1 MSRRRD
7 LGSMFDEVGPGESH
21 EPAEPANRVATVDEP
36 LINDEARQ
44 MLEERSR
51 AVGEAAARA
60 AEVAYQKGKE
70 LGKAALGARA
80 RMKVERQRRAEEK
93 AAAGK
98 EKQGA
103 YDQTMAMPMSASFE
117 FADSN
122 EEQHGALL
130 EGLAP
135 EEVRAVLADPGV
147 REASAPLV
155 YDGMGQLPSE
165 VDVLFANL
173 PVFPVGQG
181 SIGMTTVQELVPT
194 PKRSY
199 NRAALIGC
207 GVLILA
213 VLGGAAYW
221 WSARPAPAP
230 VIAPKSE
237 GAPVAKPAPEV
248 APAVVPTE
256 PAPVPVVEPVA
267 APAPIEEPEATVPLI
282 DPAPGP
288 VVAPAATPDPEIS
301 PPAPRP
307 TSIKPRPKKIE
318 IAPATQA
325 PKAEEQQIE
334 QIRDFGKQLESVGG
348 G

>member
-7 LGSMFDEVGPGESH
+7 LGSMFDEVGPGESPEPT
-21 EPAEPANRVATVDEP
+21 EPASRLATVDEP
-36 LINDEARQ
+36 LINDEARR

-51 AVGEAAARA
+51 AAGEAAARA
-60 AEVAYQKGKE
+60 AEVASQKGKE
-70 LGKAALGARA
+70 LGNAALGALA

-98 EKQGA
+98 EKQEA

-147 REASAPLV
+147 KEAIAPLV

-165 VDVLFANL
+165 IDVLFSNL
-173 PVFPVGQG
+173 PVSPVGQG
-181 SIGMTTVQELVPT
+181 RSGMATAPELIST
-194 PKRSY
+194 AKRSY
-199 NRAALIGC
+199 KRAALIG
-207 GVLILA
+207 GAVLVLA

-221 WSARPAPAP
+221 WSARPAPAHVIVPKREGPP
-230 VIAPKSE
+230 V
-237 GAPVAKPAPEV
+237 VKPAPAV

-256 PAPVPVVEPVA
+256 PAPVPVVEPVVA
-267 APAPIEEPEATVPLI
+267 QAPIEEPEATVPVI
-282 DPAPGP
+282 EQAPEP
-288 VVAPAATPDPEIS
+288 LAAPAATPAPVVS
-301 PPAPRP
+301 APAPRP
-307 TSIKPRPKKIE
+307 ASIKARPKRVE
-318 IAPATQA
+318 VAPATQA

-334 QIRDFGKQLESVGG
+334 QIRDFGKQLEGLGG